1 MPGARSYKIR
11 DWNDAE
17 RSFRVVA
24 STPRPLQCS
33 EWDPKAGDKD
43 DEGRPMG
50 AMVDYWE
57 SLEGWNFERFSLNNL
72 IFESHRTDDSDAV
85 IGLGS
90 DYKAPADGSL
100 ELKVTLAPT
109 NVNPRTAV
117 LEPRIRGGYL
127 RGVSVGWD
135 YGDRSDEMRDGR
147 MTRVYRNNVLTE
159 VSLCPIPADE
169 DSLVDAG
176 PDEATRR
183 RERLGNAARELA
195 KQRGKRSTRT
205 DAADTDVERFDF
217 FGTVGK
223 FTRTQVGGIRVPARL
238 TRTGI
243 LEYKRKDG
251 TIRRELRL
259 PEEVFNTD
267 SLASLQGAT
276 VTDLSHHRGLL
287 SLDDWKDATLGHTE
301 AVRRDGKFVQAD
313 LHINDPA
320 AVADIENGRL
330 HDISCGYSCKLDA
343 SPGVYE
349 GQPYDV
355 IQRRIR
361 YNHVAVLPKGKGRAG
376 VDVAIR
382 TDSSDADCVELTDKE
397 KTMTQRV
404 IRIDGENIDFG
415 SDKHIELLEKSHAA
429 VLKPLDEKCTT
440 LKTRC
445 DTLEAERDTA
455 RTDAKKSLDDL
466 KEEKD
471 GEKAKFKRKARAK
484 MLRKAIRLLASDD
497 EDDEEKTD
505 ALEDELDVLTDKD
518 LQIKVIRTDAKY
530 TDGKAAD
537 GTPLEQKSDDYVAAI
552 FDAVCRT
559 GVTRADGVDSVVQTL
574 ETVKRND
581 AKNGGPKDAAD
592 IAREKMNKT
601 AQEAWKQPLS

>member
-1 MPGARSYKIR
+1 MPGSRSYSIK
-11 DWNDAE
+11 DWNATE

-24 STPRPLQCS
+24 STPRPLKCS
-33 EWDPKAGDKD
+33 EWDPTAGTKD

-57 SLEGWNFERFSLNNL
+57 SLEGWDFSRFAKNNL
-72 IFESHRTDDSDAV
+72 ILESHDSSNSDNV

-90 DYKAPADGSL
+90 DYVVPSDGSL
-100 ELKVTLAPT
+100 EMKVTLASLAA
-109 NVNPRTAV
+109 NARTGV
-117 LEPRIRGGYL
+117 LETRIKEGLL

-135 YGDRSDEMRDGR
+135 YGDRSDEMRNGR
-147 MTRVYRNNVLTE
+147 MTRVYRNNILTE

-169 DSLVDAG
+169 DGLVEADTDA
-176 PDEATRR
+176 ETQR

-195 KQRGKRSTRT
+195 KQRKRTASRT

-223 FTRTQVGGIRVPARL
+223 YTRTQVGGIRVPARL

-243 LEYKRKDG
+243 LEYKRPDG

-259 PEEVFNTD
+259 PDEVFNTD

-301 AVRRDGKFVQAD
+301 AVRRDGKFVEAD
-313 LHINDPA
+313 LMINDPA
-320 AVADIENGRL
+320 AVADVENGRL
-330 HDISCGYSCKLDA
+330 HDISCGYACKLDA
-343 SPGVYE
+343 SPGIYE

-376 VDVAIR
+376 TDVAIR
-382 TDSSDADCVELTDKE
+382 TDSNDADLVEKE
-397 KTMTQRV
+397 IQMTQRV
-404 IRIDGENIDFG
+404 IRIDGKNLDFG
-415 SDKHIELLEKSHAA
+415 SEEHIAHLENGFAA
-429 VLKPLDEKCTT
+429 TLKPFQEGAKE

-455 RTDAKKSLDDL
+455 RTDAAKSLADL
-466 KEEKD
+466 KDEKE
-471 GEKAKFKRKARAK
+471 GEKAKAKRKARSK
-484 MLRKAIRLLASDD
+484 MLRRAIRLLASDD

-505 ALEDELDVLTDKD
+505 ALEDELDVMTDKE

-530 TDGKAAD
+530 ADGNAAD
-537 GTPLEQKSDDYVAAI
+537 GTPLEKKSDDYVSAI
-552 FDAVCRT
+552 FDAVCRS
-559 GVTRADGVDSVVQTL
+559 GVTRADGVDSIVDAV
-574 ETVKRND
+574 EHVKRVD
-581 AKNGGPKDAAD
+581 AKTESVDKEFQAAR
-592 IAREKMNKT
+592 AKAN
-601 AQEAWKQPLS
+601 AGLANAWRDQPAK

>member
-11 DWNDAE
+11 DWNDVE

-24 STPRPLQCS
+24 STPRPLKCS

-43 DEGRPMG
+43 DQGRPMG

-57 SLEGWNFERFSLNNL
+57 ALEGWNFERFALNNL

-90 DYKAPADGSL
+90 DYKTPPDGSL

-109 NVNPRTAV
+109 NVNPRTGV

-176 PDEATRR
+176 PDEETRR

-195 KQRGKRSTRT
+195 KQRRART
-205 DAADTDVERFDF
+205 DATDNDVERFDF

-243 LEYKRKDG
+243 LEYKRPDG

-276 VTDLSHHRGLL
+276 VTDLSNHRGLL
-287 SLDDWKDATLGHTE
+287 SLDDWKDATRGHTE

-313 LHINDPA
+313 LLINDPTM
-320 AVADIENGRL
+320 VADIENDRL
-330 HDISCGYSCKLDA
+330 RDISCGYSCKLDA
-343 SPGVYE
+343 TPGTYE
-349 GQPYDV
+349 GKPYDV

-361 YNHVAVLPKGKGRAG
+361 YNHVAVLPKGRGRAG

-382 TDSSDADCVELTDKE
+382 TDSNDADCVELTDKD

-404 IRIDGENIDFG
+404 IRIDGKNLDFG
-415 SDKHIELLEKSHAA
+415 SEEHIALLENGFAA
-429 VLKPLDEKCTT
+429 TLKPVQEKAKE
-440 LKTRC
+440 LQTRC
-445 DTLEAERDTA
+445 DTLETERDTA
-455 RTDAKKSLDDL
+455 RTDAAKSLADL

-471 GEKAKFKRKARAK
+471 GEKAKFKRKARSK

-505 ALEDELDVLTDKD
+505 ALEDELDALTDKE

-530 TDGKAAD
+530 ADGKAGD
-537 GTPLEQKSDDYVAAI
+537 GTLLEQKSDDYVSAI
-552 FDAVCRT
+552 FDAVCRS
-559 GVTRADGVDSVVQTL
+559 GVTRADGIDSVVQTL
-574 ETVKRND
+574 EIVKRTD
-581 AKNGGPKDAAD
+581 AKNGGKDAAD
-592 IAREKMNKT
+592 IARDKMNAT
-601 AQEAWKQPLS
+601 AQAAWKQPLS